1 MENPHKEHRD
11 RMRKEFLSRGF
22 DQDTPKHKILEM
34 LLFYCIPRKDTN
46 ILAHKLLDR
55 FGSFSAIFEAEEN
68 ELKKID
74 GIGESAAAFLK
85 LMLPVIRTYST
96 EKHKRPDRVRSM
108 DEIGDMFMDKYIG
121 IKNERFSMAS
131 FNSKGEVCGFDFL
144 SSGDIASVG
153 ITSRMVVETAL
164 KRNAVGIVLCH
175 NHPGGIA
182 TPSNA
187 DLNITKTI
195 NDVLKQI
202 NIRLID
208 HLILSDDD
216 YVSLR
221 LSVKYAEYLD

>member
-11 RMRKEFLSRGF
+11 RVRKEFLSRGF

-55 FGSFSAIFEAEEN
+55 FGSFSAIFEADTD
-68 ELKKID
+68 ELMEIE
-74 GIGESAAAFLK
+74 GIGENAAAFLK
-85 LMLPVIRTYST
+85 LMLPVIRTYAT
-96 EKHKRPDRVRSM
+96 EKRRKPNKVKSM
-108 DEIGDMFMDKYIG
+108 DEIGDMLMGKYIG
-121 IKNERFSMAS
+121 LKNEVFSITS
-131 FNSKGEVCGFDFL
+131 FNNKGEVCGFDFL

-164 KRNAVGIVLCH
+164 KRNAVGLVLCH
-175 NHPGGIA
+175 NHPGGVA
-182 TPSNA
+182 TPSVA
-187 DLNITKTI
+187 DLNVTRMI

-202 NIRLID
+202 NINFID
-208 HLILSDDD
+208 HIIVCDDD

-221 LSVKYAEYLD
+221 LSENYTMYFD